1 MDVAKFEAAGRGAPP
16 QPGPGPGDPPGSGP
30 GPAAGGHEPVLNAP
44 WHVATLS
51 LGLLVLFWM
60 QKTWGGPQIQQD
72 LGFSPLMFARGDWGR
87 LFSAI
92 FIHGAW
98 AHVLIDAAC
107 VLAFGAPVARHLGFG
122 LRGVLGFIFFFLA
135 CGALGFLGFAALR
148 WGHPGVAI
156 GASGAAS
163 GLMAAAARII
173 AGDGR
178 VGPILSGPV
187 AQIGGGW
194 MLVNVVMAFSGGLL
208 IPGGANAVPGWQP
221 HVAGFA
227 AGLLLI
233 GLFSKLVGGGR
244 DAFA

>member
-1 MDVAKFEAAGRGAPP
+1 MDVLKFEAPREAGSPP
-16 QPGPGPGDPPGSGP
+16 PRPGEPSAETGGDGR
-30 GPAAGGHEPVLNAP
+30 EPILSAP

-51 LGLLVLFWM
+51 LGLLALFWM
-60 QKTWGGPQIQQD
+60 QKTWGGPQLLQD
-72 LGFSPLMFARGDWGR
+72 YGFSPVMFAAGDWGR

-135 CGALGFLGFAALR
+135 CGALGFLGFALLR

-156 GASGAAS
+156 GASGASS

-178 VGPILSGPV
+178 VGPILSAPV

-194 MLVNVVMAFSGGLL
+194 MLVNVVMALSGDLL

-233 GLFSKLVGGGR
+233 GLVSKLTGGGR

>member
-1 MDVAKFEAAGRGAPP
+1 MDAVKLEAPEGGDPPEPGTEAGGPAP
-16 QPGPGPGDPPGSGP
+16 PGPGGR
-30 GPAAGGHEPVLNAP
+30 EPILNAP
-44 WHVATLS
+44 WQVATLS
-51 LGLLVLFWM
+51 LGLLLLFWL
-60 QKTWGGPQIQQD
+60 QKTQGGPTVQQD
-72 LGFSPLMFARGDWGR
+72 YGFSPLMFARGDWGR

-122 LRGVLGFIFFFLA
+122 LRGVLGFVFFFLA
-135 CGALGFLGFAALR
+135 CGALGFLGFALLR

-178 VGPILSGPV
+178 VGPILSAPV

-194 MLVNVVMAFSGGLL
+194 MLVNLVMAFSGNLL

-221 HVAGFA
+221 HVVGFL

-233 GLFSKLVGGGR
+233 GVFSRLAGGGR